1 MVQRFDLHH
10 FRTRSI
16 EERLVYVNPPVMLC
30 VLVDHTTLVLLQ
42 VAIDQDAGA
51 LPTVQP
57 EYNKVLVRG
66 PVDSAQDVVDAN
78 DVNWSWYDPGF
89 RGGVVQF
96 DDAETDFRVDATC
109 LTQRILL
116 SQTSINNVTK
126 EFFGRS
132 YRLLLLPRFTLYLSF
147 FSLTPLF
154 SPSHSLSF
162 SLFLSLPF
170 AETLLIGNCR
180 ESTNLWILERYQLR
194 ILVGNVRCVPI
205 VRVDSRFYKRI
216 VKRRYCQI
224 CAAGRK
230 PHRLCCIEHLLCKK
244 HNVYTYA

>member
-57 EYNKVLVRG
+57 EHDQVLVGG

-78 DVNWSWYDPGF
+78 DVDWSWYDPGF
-89 RGGVVQF
+89 RGGVVEF

-109 LTQRILL
+109 LTQIILL
-116 SQTSINNVTK
+116 SQTSIKKVFWSSLQTA
-126 EFFGRS
+126 S
-132 YRLLLLPRFTLYLSF
+132 ISTLYTLPKNCIFDPTSHFVSSSF
-147 FSLTPLF
+147 
-154 SPSHSLSF
+154 
-162 SLFLSLPF
+162 FLSL
-170 AETLLIGNCR
+170 LLI
-180 ESTNLWILERYQLR
+180 
-194 ILVGNVRCVPI
+194 
-205 VRVDSRFYKRI
+205 
-216 VKRRYCQI
+216 
-224 CAAGRK
+224 
-230 PHRLCCIEHLLCKK
+230 RL
-244 HNVYTYA
+244 Y

>member
-51 LPTVQP
+51 LPAVQP
-57 EYNKVLVRG
+57 EHDQVLVRG

-116 SQTSINNVTK
+116 SQTSINKVSRVFWSFVQTATTT
-126 EFFGRS
+126 
-132 YRLLLLPRFTLYLSF
+132 TLYTLPIF
-147 FSLTPLF
+147 FLFDPLVL
-154 SPSHSLSF
+154 SLSF
-162 SLFLSLPF
+162 SLFLPLSLTP
-170 AETLLIGNCR
+170 ICR
-180 ESTNLWILERYQLR
+180 DFTNR
-194 ILVGNVRCVPI
+194 
-205 VRVDSRFYKRI
+205 
-216 VKRRYCQI
+216 
-224 CAAGRK
+224 
-230 PHRLCCIEHLLCKK
+230 
-244 HNVYTYA
+244 